1 MAPKICHAVFF
12 SLDPEKMAANL
23 PGNAVE
29 ENLQRLRDTVPGLL
43 EVNMGRAETALFP
56 GYVACCGDY
65 THCLVSK
72 HVDAAAFQA
81 CSTHPSQVAFAE
93 LLKASFAKPPI
104 RIDFELKS
112 DAHARLSTTLVAIPF
127 CSLTPFLF
135 LFFLLCSSWAL
146 LLLILLLLLPLPLLL

>member
-72 HVDAAAFQA
+72 HKDLASYQTYV
-81 CSTHPSQVAFAE
+81 SHPNHIPFVE
-93 LLKASFAKPPI
+93 LLKSSYAKPPI
-104 RIDFELKS
+104 RIDFELKE
-112 DAHARLSTTLVAIPF
+112 
-127 CSLTPFLF
+127 
-135 LFFLLCSSWAL
+135 
-146 LLLILLLLLPLPLLL
+146 

>member
-56 GYVACCGDY
+56 AMWR
-65 THCLVSK
+65 
-72 HVDAAAFQA
+72 AAATTRTA
-81 CSTHPSQVAFAE
+81 LCPSTSMPPRSRRARHTPAKWPSPSCSRRRLRS
-93 LLKASFAKPPI
+93 
-104 RIDFELKS
+104 
-112 DAHARLSTTLVAIPF
+112 RLSELTLN
-127 CSLTPFLF
+127 
-135 LFFLLCSSWAL
+135 
-146 LLLILLLLLPLPLLL
+146 

>member
-81 CSTHPSQVAFAE
+81 SRHTQPMPSPSCSRRRLRS
-93 LLKASFAKPPI
+93 
-104 RIDFELKS
+104 
-112 DAHARLSTTLVAIPF
+112 RLSELTLN
-127 CSLTPFLF
+127 
-135 LFFLLCSSWAL
+135 
-146 LLLILLLLLPLPLLL
+146 

>member
-56 GYVACCGDY
+56 AMWR
-65 THCLVSK
+65 
-72 HVDAAAFQA
+72 AAATTRTALCQA
-81 CSTHPSQVAFAE
+81 RRCRRVPGVLDTPQPSGLRRAAQGVVCEAAY
-93 LLKASFAKPPI
+93 PN
-104 RIDFELKS
+104 
-112 DAHARLSTTLVAIPF
+112 
-127 CSLTPFLF
+127 
-135 LFFLLCSSWAL
+135 
-146 LLLILLLLLPLPLLL
+146 

>member
-56 GYVACCGDY
+56 GYVACCAITRSALCPSTSMPPRSRRARPPQPSG
-65 THCLVSK
+65 LRR
-72 HVDAAAFQA
+72 AAQGVVCEAA
-81 CSTHPSQVAFAE
+81 YPN
-93 LLKASFAKPPI
+93 
-104 RIDFELKS
+104 
-112 DAHARLSTTLVAIPF
+112 
-127 CSLTPFLF
+127 
-135 LFFLLCSSWAL
+135 
-146 LLLILLLLLPLPLLL
+146 